1 MSASIPQL
9 TPPEAAPGQAS
20 APRAA
25 SRATTRI
32 ARSTGVLATA
42 IAVSRVLGF
51 VRDVLLA
58 RIFGTTIQAQAFV
71 VAFRLPNVLRD
82 LVAEGA
88 VTSAFVPVLTW
99 YRMKRDEAEFWRLS
113 HALLSRLVV
122 ILCGLGA
129 LGVLAA
135 PLIVRLVAPG
145 FAGDPAKLALTVAL
159 TRILFPFITLVGF
172 WAFFMGLLNSLHH
185 FLMPAMGQAV
195 LNLAMIAACLWVVPR
210 VADGAVAV
218 AVAVMVGG
226 VAQILVQVPVAIRLG
241 FRWRWRWRHPGSKEI
256 LRLLGPRVIGSA
268 VYQASVLIDTALASL
283 GTLAGDGAVVAL
295 YFANRLVQLPM
306 ALFGT
311 ASAQASLPAL
321 AEQAVHQ
328 DHDGF
333 RDTLVSVIRMVAFVI
348 LPSAVGLIVMA
359 SPIVHG
365 LFERGAFTHAAAVM
379 TSRTL
384 ACYAL
389 GLWAYSTSKVLTGAF
404 YALRDTR
411 TPVFLAAEA
420 LGLNVALSLALLWP
434 LKVSG
439 LALAAALTNT
449 LNAFRLIQRLER
461 RLERPILQPARAALL
476 RMLAA
481 SLVMGLACWALWRG
495 VLVRMNPWVGL
506 SLDVAAGVVVYLAAS
521 LGFGVQEST
530 TVLRWSNLLPAITQP
545 SASE

>member
-1 MSASIPQL
+1 MH
-9 TPPEAAPGQAS
+9 
-20 APRAA
+20 
-25 SRATTRI
+25 RI
-32 ARSTGVLATA
+32 VRSTGILATA
-42 IAVSRVLGF
+42 TAVSRVLGF

-58 RIFGTTIQAQAFV
+58 RVFGTTLQAQAFV

-99 YRMKRDEAEFWRLS
+99 YRMKRNEAEFWRLS
-113 HALLSRLVV
+113 HALLARLVV
-122 ILCGLGA
+122 ILCALGA
-129 LGVLAA
+129 CGVVAA
-135 PLIVRLVAPG
+135 PLIVRVVAPG
-145 FAGDPAKLALTVAL
+145 FAGDPAKLALTVTL
-159 TRILFPFITLVGF
+159 TRILFPFVTLVGV

-185 FLMPAMGQAV
+185 FLMPAMGQAI

-218 AVAVMVGG
+218 AVAVLLGG
-226 VAQILVQVPVAIRLG
+226 VAQILVQLPVAIRFG
-241 FRWRWRWRHPGSKEI
+241 FRWRWRWHHPGSKEI
-256 LRLLGPRVIGSA
+256 LRLLGPRVVGSA

-283 GTLAGDGAVVAL
+283 GTLAGEGAVVAL

-321 AEQAVHQ
+321 TEQAVHQ
-328 DHDGF
+328 DHQAF
-333 RDTLVSVIRMVAFVI
+333 RDTLVSVIRIVAFVI
-348 LPSAVGLIVMA
+348 LPSAVGLTVMA
-359 SPIVHG
+359 SPIIHG
-365 LFERGAFTHAAAVM
+365 LFERGAFTHAAARM
-379 TSRTL
+379 TSQTL

-411 TPVFLAAEA
+411 TPVLLAAEA

-449 LNAFRLIQRLER
+449 LNAFRLIQHLER
-461 RLERPILQPARAALL
+461 RLALPILRPARGVLL

-481 SLVMGLACWALWRG
+481 ALLMGVACWALWEGALAR
-495 VLVRMNPWVGL
+495 LQAWLGL
-506 SLDVAAGVVVYLAAS
+506 SLTVGAGLVVYLAAC
-521 LGFGVQEST
+521 LI
-530 TVLRWSNLLPAITQP
+530 LRVPEGTRLFQWGNVALLTQP
-545 SASE
+545 STTE